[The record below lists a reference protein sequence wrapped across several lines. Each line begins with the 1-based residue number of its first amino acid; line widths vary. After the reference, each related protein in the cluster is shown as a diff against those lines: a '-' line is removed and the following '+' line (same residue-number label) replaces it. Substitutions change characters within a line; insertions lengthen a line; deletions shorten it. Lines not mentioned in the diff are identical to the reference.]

1 MSQRIDRAVDELEV
15 RTLVA
20 RLAQY
25 ADGLGTVDQYAELFT
40 VDAEW
45 LMPGAPRFGRED
57 IRAGSHERRASG
69 GIGPGSNS
77 RHVITT
83 MAVDFADDDTA
94 VVDSYWL
101 YYVDTHEV
109 PRLTLMGHYH
119 DTAVRTDEGW
129 RMHRRE
135 VSFG

>member
-1 MSQRIDRAVDELEV
+1 MSNRNDRAADELEV
-15 RTLVA
+15 RSLIA

-25 ADGLGTVDQYAELFT
+25 ADGLGSVDQYAELFT

-45 LMPGAPRFGRED
+45 LMPGAPRRGRED
-57 IRAGSHERRASG
+57 IRAGSNERRAAG
-69 GIGPGSNS
+69 GVGPGSNS

-83 MAVDFADDDTA
+83 LAVGFDDDDTA
-94 VVDSYWL
+94 IVDSYWL

-119 DTAVRTDEGW
+119 DTVVRTDGGW
-129 RMHRRE
+129 RMARRE
-135 VSFG
+135 IAFG

>member
-1 MSQRIDRAVDELEV
+1 MSERNERAADELEV
-15 RTLVA
+15 RSLIA

-25 ADGLGTVDQYAELFT
+25 ADGLGSVDEYAELFT
-40 VDAEW
+40 IDAEW
-45 LMPGAPRFGRED
+45 LMPGAPRHGRED
-57 IRAGSHERRASG
+57 IRAGSHERRATG
-69 GIGPGSNS
+69 TVGPGSNS

-83 MAVDFADDDTA
+83 MAVSFADDDTA

-101 YYVDTHEV
+101 FYVDTHEA

-119 DTAVRTDEGW
+119 DTVIRTDGGW

-135 VSFG
+135 VAFG